1 MVFLG
6 FSYPR
11 PSNATF
17 ICVSILFCS
26 CCGFSLVCKKLLFC
40 RKNARGG
47 SFLPH
52 GQLDLLQFLN
62 LRLFC
67 ANFRSNQCRIKA
79 SNSCFQ
85 SSSGSQEKIDRT
97 QENCSDQKFALR
109 TGKSV
114 SSCRF
119 LDRMN
124 IGAKKKCYV
133 GRSWMVLTI
142 VPWFSYGFPMGFHR
156 LLRVCLKI
164 EPHQIPWPRLKC
176 NKLGVHDCRF
186 QRHTNPILGIIMI

>member
-11 PSNATF
+11 PSNDTF

-52 GQLDLLQFLN
+52 CQLDLLQFLN
-62 LRLFC
+62 LRLFALFC
-67 ANFRSNQCRIKA
+67 DFFAQIFARTSVA
-79 SNSCFQ
+79 SKQAIPVFSRARVAKRNRPNSGKLL
-85 SSSGSQEKIDRT
+85 GSEIRAT
-97 QENCSDQKFALR
+97 NR
-109 TGKSV
+109 KSV

-124 IGAKKKCYV
+124 IGAKKSATLE
-133 GRSWMVLTI
+133 G
-142 VPWFSYGFPMGFHR
+142 PGWFWPLSHGFPMVFPWVSIVCCGF
-156 LLRVCLKI
+156 VWK
-164 EPHQIPWPRLKC
+164 
-176 NKLGVHDCRF
+176 
-186 QRHTNPILGIIMI
+186 

>member
-11 PSNATF
+11 PSNDTF

-26 CCGFSLVCKKLLFC
+26 CCGFSRVCKKLLFC
-40 RKNARGG
+40 RKKARGG

-52 GQLDLLQFLN
+52 CQLDLLQFLN
-62 LRLFC
+62 LRLFALCCGYLRLFC

-79 SNSCFQ
+79 NNSCFQ
-85 SSSGSQEKIDRT
+85 SSSGSQEKIGRT

-119 LDRMN
+119 LCRMT
-124 IGAKKKCYV
+124 IGAKKSATLEGP
-133 GRSWMVLTI
+133 GRKHTI
-142 VPWFSYGFPMGFHR
+142 RTTFGS
-156 LLRVCLKI
+156 
-164 EPHQIPWPRLKC
+164 
-176 NKLGVHDCRF
+176 
-186 QRHTNPILGIIMI
+186 